1 MIRMPSILSIYLLKL
16 HRLLYKSAPR
26 LPTCY
31 LLSSKFILS
40 MMLTITIYFF
50 TMDTILVFKIKNRHL
65 MNAYY
70 YNGKNSVDY
79 SSLLTTLSSNEQFTK
94 SQELI
99 PPNGIFWPLPVKK
112 IMMVESTHYMRSPV
126 AEFIETNLHFS
137 EIFPFIS
144 ANIISITH
152 CILSVVST
160 KFLCS
165 DSLFKRQFGVCIF
178 QFRNFLDSFDGVIYR
193 AHAKKRVYKSHYGS
207 IGYFIDAV
215 SDVFGGICLM
225 LAIGY
230 YLFKNPPPNKNR
242 TKCFR
247 IAEDIETSLRDS
259 SSSSSSYI
267 YHKLGSNGSNG
278 SSLSNSNCDVE
289 SQSENSLFASK
300 TVVFI
305 SVGLCAIRLAISAL
319 FWDRSVHAY
328 EDLLDCAA
336 KNKLHQVNIN
346 LSNKKDLS
354 NKFIVFK

>member
-1 MIRMPSILSIYLLKL
+1 MIRMPSILSIYLLKIN
-16 HRLLYKSAPR
+16 RLLYKNAPR

-31 LLSSKFILS
+31 LLSSKFILT
-40 MMLTITIYFF
+40 MMLSITIYFF
-50 TMDTILVFKIKNRHL
+50 TMDIILIFKIKNRHL
-65 MNAYY
+65 
-70 YNGKNSVDY
+70 YNKNSNF
-79 SSLLTTLSSNEQFTK
+79 LEATTHMLNNN
-94 SQELI
+94 QELAYPTTAQQTLHQI
-99 PPNGIFWPLPVKK
+99 KNGIFWPLPVKK

-126 AEFIETNLHFS
+126 AEFIESNLGFS

-152 CILSVVST
+152 CILSIVST

-165 DSLFKRQFGVCIF
+165 DSLFKRQFGVCIY

-193 AHAKKRVYKSHYGS
+193 AHAKKNIYKSHYGS

-230 YLFKNPPPNKNR
+230 YLFKNPPPNKSR

-247 IAEDIETSLRDS
+247 IAEDKEV
-259 SSSSSSYI
+259 SSSSYA
-267 YHKLGSNGSNG
+267 YHKLSNGVAN
-278 SSLSNSNCDVE
+278 NNNNCDVE
-289 SQSENSLFASK
+289 NNSLIENLYASK

-305 SVGLCAIRLAISAL
+305 AVGLCALRLAISAL

-336 KNKLHQVNIN
+336 KNTLHQVKNIAS
-346 LSNKKDLS
+346 LRI
-354 NKFIVFK
+354 FF

>member
-16 HRLLYKSAPR
+16 NRLVYKSAPR

-31 LLSSKFILS
+31 LLSSKFILTI
-40 MMLTITIYFF
+40 MLSITIYFF
-50 TMDTILVFKIKNRHL
+50 TMDIMLLFKIKNRHL
-65 MNAYY
+65 MNAHY
-70 YNGKNSVDY
+70 YNGKNSIDY
-79 SSLLTTLSSNEQFTK
+79 SSPLLPTTLNSEHEFVNRQDV
-94 SQELI
+94 I
-99 PPNGIFWPLPVKK
+99 PTNGVFWPLPVKK

-165 DSLFKRQFGVCIF
+165 NSLFKRQFGVCIF

-193 AHAKKRVYKSHYGS
+193 AHANKRIYKSHYGS

-215 SDVFGGICLM
+215 SDVFGGLCLM

-247 IAEDIETSLRDS
+247 LAEDIETSLRDS

-267 YHKLGSNGSNG
+267 YHKLSNGSNG
-278 SSLSNSNCDVE
+278 SNNSISSSNCSDVE

-305 SVGLCAIRLAISAL
+305 SVALCAIRLGISAL

-328 EDLLDCAA
+328 EDLLDCVA
-336 KNKLHQVNIN
+336 KNKLHQV
-346 LSNKKDLS
+346 LCDY
-354 NKFIVFK
+354 

>member
-1 MIRMPSILSIYLLKL
+1 MPSILSIYLLKL
-16 HRLLYKSAPR
+16 HRLMYKNAPR

-31 LLSSKFILS
+31 LLSSKFILT

-50 TMDTILVFKIKNRHL
+50 TMDIVLVFKIKSRHL
-65 MNAYY
+65 TLLNYY
-70 YNGKNSVDY
+70 GNNKNSDILDY
-79 SSLLTTLSSNEQFTK
+79 PILTTTNAAAAIAAQHDTVLPT
-94 SQELI
+94 
-99 PPNGIFWPLPVKK
+99 NGIFYPLPVKK

-126 AEFIETNLHFS
+126 AEFIENNLHFS

-165 DSLFKRQFGVCIF
+165 DSLFKRQLGVCIF

-193 AHAKKRVYKSHYGS
+193 AHANKRVYKSHYGS
-207 IGYFIDAV
+207 IGYFIDAT

-225 LAIGY
+225 LAIGW

-259 SSSSSSYI
+259 SSSSSPSSYI
-267 YHKLGSNGSNG
+267 YHKLSSGNGNNNSSSINCSKSND
-278 SSLSNSNCDVE
+278 SSLISDIESNSD
-289 SQSENSLFASK
+289 SLYASK

-305 SVGLCAIRLAISAL
+305 SVALCGIRLAISAL

-336 KNKLHQVNIN
+336 KNKLHQVC
-346 LSNKKDLS
+346 
-354 NKFIVFK
+354 